1 MGYESKRRRSARARR
16 ARPIRAWVSA
26 GVLAGAG
33 GLLFACAQ
41 ESSPVGPGGEC
52 FLASD
57 CQAGLVCVP
66 QPNGARACSSDL
78 TGFEGNPPA
87 EAGGDT
93 AVPGDA
99 PDDSP
104 QDTSVVTDTGAD
116 TGIADSGA
124 DG

>member
-1 MGYESKRRRSARARR
+1 MRSLPRRSALAL
-16 ARPIRAWVSA
+16 AA
-26 GVLAGAG
+26 VLAAVG

-57 CQAGLVCVP
+57 CQPGLVCVP
-66 QPNGARACSSDL
+66 QPSGARLCSSDL

-93 AVPGDA
+93 AVPDDA
-99 PDDSP
+99 PDDAG
-104 QDTSVVTDTGAD
+104 QDTSVVTDTGTD
-116 TGIADSGA
+116 TSIVDSGA

>member
-1 MGYESKRRRSARARR
+1 MRRRSARAR
-16 ARPIRAWVSA
+16 ATLAWASA
-26 GVLAGAG
+26 GVLAGAV

-41 ESSPVGPGGEC
+41 ESSLVGPGGEC

-66 QPNGARACSSDL
+66 QPNGARQCSADL
-78 TGFEGNPPA
+78 TGFQGNPPP

-99 PDDSP
+99 ANDSP

-116 TGIADSGA
+116 TSITDSGA